1 MVGPTASGKTELA
14 INLAERYKTEII
26 SFDSRQFYR
35 EMPIGS
41 AAPSGEQLNRVRH
54 HFIADRSCLHP
65 LNAGAFEREATPLSI
80 RYFYRSPQ
88 LLP

>member
-1 MVGPTASGKTELA
+1 LVVVVGPTASGKTELA

-41 AAPSGEQLNRVRH
+41 AAGVH
-54 HFIADRSCLHP
+54 HNEKHTLK
-65 LNAGAFEREATPLSI
+65 
-80 RYFYRSPQ
+80 
-88 LLP
+88 